1 MSSGFGV
8 LEYLSTG
15 VLECWEKPE
24 PQDSIL
30 KFLHYS
36 ITPADSRAQERL
48 FEPIMVVAQSQVLYS
63 LLYYLKNP
71 HKTVSHTSTGL
82 QFHFKLAQ
90 GKAEN

>member
-1 MSSGFGV
+1 M
-8 LEYLSTG
+8 
-15 VLECWEKPE
+15 LECWKKPE

-48 FEPIMVVAQSQVLYS
+48 FEPLMVVAQSQVLYS
-63 LLYYLKNP
+63 LLSDLENAY
-71 HKTVSHTSTGL
+71 KTVSHASSGL

-90 GKAEN
+90 GKTKN